1 MINYLPYSL
10 LALLMSFLCV
20 YSVNKNQTSK
30 YINVNKIFIY
40 IIILIFLPIVLIKP
54 DIYIFDIKTNYR
66 SLFLPSEDT
75 IKQTILVYSLMCFS
89 IALSN
94 FYTSNFFKENIAY
107 NDKIISFSGKKNFF
121 DSYCIVV
128 YLLLIL
134 VTVINYKYRILI
146 LSYILGN
153 FDYNQV
159 NELRRFQN
167 FDLSIINTF
176 RYNLIFIHI
185 LFFSLI
191 IKKRFGYLAFSLV
204 YFFSIILIS
213 GNISKLY
220 YVFSLSVF
228 AVASLYTSEKK
239 YLLYDNKIFLKIT
252 SASLILVLSLG
263 LIYSFVEHSGD
274 LRLIDGLKLG
284 FYRIFASSF
293 NDMAYF
299 IDVFPND
306 ISFTYF
312 RQSSLLSGI
321 FSLDFMPIGE
331 MLIDTHIDLY
341 GKSTTVASFFVS
353 YAWAF
358 GGYPFVIIFSFL
370 LSFLLKYLDFKH
382 RMIKN
387 EIIRITFYS
396 FIICSPLINLQAS
409 FFTSLL
415 HYGLLLGPMYMLFLD
430 RVLINKDK

>member
-1 MINYLPYSL
+1 MTDYLPYSF

-20 YSVNKNQTSK
+20 FSVGKNQTTK
-30 YINVNKIFIY
+30 YISVNRIFIY
-40 IIILIFLPIVLIKP
+40 IIILIFLPIILIKP
-54 DIYIFDIKTNYR
+54 DMYIFDIKTNYR

-75 IKQTILVYSLMCFS
+75 VKQTILVYSLMCFS
-89 IALSN
+89 FALSN
-94 FYTSNFFKENIAY
+94 FYSSNFFKKNITY
-107 NDKIISFSGKKNFF
+107 NDKVINSSDKKNFF
-121 DSYCIVV
+121 DSYCIVI
-128 YLLLIL
+128 YFLLIFVSL
-134 VTVINYKYRILI
+134 INYKYRILI
-146 LSYILGN
+146 LSYILGD

-159 NELRRFQN
+159 NSLRRFQN
-167 FDLSIINTF
+167 SDLPIINMF

-204 YFFSIILIS
+204 FFFSIILIS

-228 AVASLYTSEKK
+228 AVASIYTSEKK
-239 YLLYDNKIFLKIT
+239 YLLYNNKIFLKII
-252 SASLILVLSLG
+252 SASLILILSLG
-263 LIYSFVEHSGD
+263 IIYSFVEHSGD
-274 LRLIDGLKLG
+274 IELIDGLRLG
-284 FYRIFASSF
+284 VYRVFASSF

-299 IDVFPND
+299 IDVFPQD
-306 ISFTYF
+306 INFTYF

-321 FSLDFMPIGE
+321 FSLDFMPVGE
-331 MLIDTHIDLY
+331 MLVDTHRDLY
-341 GKSTTVASFFVS
+341 GKSTTIASFFVS

-358 GGYPFVIIFSFL
+358 GGYPFVMIFSFL

-430 RVLINKDK
+430 RALINKDE